1 LPSALRLRNRNVVR
15 SSLFLVALLV
25 FSCTS
30 LPDKPRL
37 QTIEL
42 QGHRGARGLAPE
54 NTWPAFEIALAKGM
68 NVLELDT
75 VLTAEGD
82 LIIHHDTETNPKL
95 CRNDDGSAI
104 EARPIRQLTVAEL
117 KRLDCG
123 SLKHPDY
130 PEQVPYPGTRLMTL
144 RELFRSVKDYEKKHS
159 SPVPVL
165 FNIES
170 KFPKGAAPDAAEVRL
185 FAATLLKQI
194 KEAGVEKR
202 STLQSFRLEILP
214 VIKELNPAMRTS
226 ALFEP
231 TKWQGL
237 RMYLGLGSG
246 IRHDIIEAAVAARA
260 DIISPYKLYVNTDF
274 VRDAHARGLAVIP
287 WTVNDP
293 AEMRALFARGVDGI
307 ISDYPDRLAA
317 VWQEGKK

>member
-1 LPSALRLRNRNVVR
+1 MFFPILM
-15 SSLFLVALLV
+15 LV
-25 FSCTS
+25 SCAS

-75 VLTAEGD
+75 VLTAEGE
-82 LIIHHDTETNPKL
+82 LIVHHDTETNPKI
-95 CRNDDGSAI
+95 CQNDGGSAI
-104 EARPIRQLTVAEL
+104 ERKPIRQLTVAQL
-117 KRLDCG
+117 KQLDCG
-123 SLKHPDY
+123 GLKHPDFS
-130 PEQVPYPGTRLMTL
+130 EQVPRPGTRLMTL
-144 RELFRSVKDYEKKHS
+144 AEFFGAVKDYEKKNKS
-159 SPVPVL
+159 TVPVM
-165 FNIES
+165 FNVEA

-202 STLQSFRLEILP
+202 TTLQSFRMEILP

-246 IRHDIIEAAVAARA
+246 IRSDIIEAAVAVRA
-260 DIISPYKLYVNTDF
+260 DIISPYKLYANANF

-287 WTVNDP
+287 WTVNDSS
-293 AEMRALFARGVDGI
+293 EMEALLARGVDGI

-317 VWQEGKK
+317 VWQRHKQ

>member
-1 LPSALRLRNRNVVR
+1 MMRPT
-15 SSLFLVALLV
+15 V
-25 FSCTS
+25 FSCILLLVSCAS
-30 LPDKPRL
+30 LPDNPRL

-82 LIIHHDTETNPKL
+82 LVIHHDSETNPKL
-95 CRNDDGSAI
+95 CRNNDGSAI
-104 EARPIRQLTVAEL
+104 ESKPVRQLTVAQL
-117 KRLDCG
+117 KQLDCG
-123 SLKHPDY
+123 SLRHGDFS
-130 PEQVPYPGTRLMTL
+130 EQVPRPGTRLMTL
-144 RELFRSVKDYEKKHS
+144 AEFFRAVKEYEKKNQS
-159 SPVPVL
+159 TVPVM
-165 FNIES
+165 FNVEA
-170 KFPKGAAPDAAEVRL
+170 KFPKGAAPEAAEVRL
-185 FAATLLKQI
+185 FAETLLRQI

-202 STLQSFRLEILP
+202 TTLQSFRLEILP
-214 VIKELNPAMRTS
+214 VVKELNPAMRTS

-237 RMYLGLGSG
+237 RMYLGLGSS
-246 IRHDIIEAAVAARA
+246 IRSDIIKAAVAARA
-260 DIISPYKLYVNTDF
+260 DIISPYKLYANAGF

-293 AEMRALFARGVDGI
+293 SEMEALLGRGVDGL

-317 VWQEGKK
+317 VWQKRKG

>member
-1 LPSALRLRNRNVVR
+1 MRLVLIPAV
-15 SSLFLVALLV
+15 LILV
-25 FSCTS
+25 SCAS

-54 NTWPAFEIALAKGM
+54 NTWPAFEIALQKGM

-82 LIIHHDTETNPKL
+82 LVIHHDTDTNPKI
-95 CRNDDGSAI
+95 CRNGDGSAM
-104 EARPIRQLTVAEL
+104 ESKPVRQLTVAQL
-117 KRLDCG
+117 KQLDCG
-123 SLKHPDY
+123 VLKHGDFS
-130 PEQVPYPGTRLMTL
+130 EQVPRPGTRLITL
-144 RELFRSVKDYEKKHS
+144 SEFFRAVKEYEKKNKS
-159 SPVPVL
+159 ALPVM
-165 FNIES
+165 FNIEA
-170 KFPKGAAPDAAEVRL
+170 KFPKGAAPDAAELRL

-202 STLQSFRLEILP
+202 TTLQSFRIEILP

-231 TKWQGL
+231 SKWQGL

-246 IRHDIIEAAVAARA
+246 IRRDIIDAAVAARA
-260 DIISPYKLYVNTDF
+260 DIISPYKLYANNDF

-293 AEMRALFARGVDGI
+293 SEIEALLARGVDGI

-317 VWQEGKK
+317 VWSKRQKP